1 MILRYDTL
9 NAPKTPVLPV
19 TRAKI
24 ASIILSKILSFKIVR
39 LR

>member
-19 TRAKI
+19 THGEI
-24 ASIILSKILSFKIVR
+24 AFIILSKTLSFKIAR